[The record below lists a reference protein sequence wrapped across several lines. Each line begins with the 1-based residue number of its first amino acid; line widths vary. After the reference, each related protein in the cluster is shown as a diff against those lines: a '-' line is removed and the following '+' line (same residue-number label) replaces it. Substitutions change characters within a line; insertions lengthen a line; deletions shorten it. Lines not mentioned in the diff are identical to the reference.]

1 MVPKKDE
8 VEIHMYE
15 LHNAANPATKQ
26 EEKNR
31 EKNLE
36 NKMDYLIVYSSFK
49 GFTINTLVTFLSV
62 TFTNTAHGQDGTIR
76 QSLSGFVK
84 RSLEVPG

>member
-1 MVPKKDE
+1 
-8 VEIHMYE
+8 MYE

-36 NKMDYLIVYSSFK
+36 NKMDYSIVYSSFK
-49 GFTINTLVTFLSV
+49 FFTINKV
-62 TFTNTAHGQDGTIR
+62 
-76 QSLSGFVK
+76 
-84 RSLEVPG
+84 